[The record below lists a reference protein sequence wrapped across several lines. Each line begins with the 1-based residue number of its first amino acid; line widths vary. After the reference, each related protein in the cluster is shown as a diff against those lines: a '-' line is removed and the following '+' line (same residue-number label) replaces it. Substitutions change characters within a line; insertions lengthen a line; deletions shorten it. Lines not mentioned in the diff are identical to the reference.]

1 MSKKDIFDLF
11 RENEHKLQQAP
22 SSQTWNRLERRL
34 ESRRRARHRSRYA
47 TLRRPLGMVASLA
60 LLVALTAV
68 FLWMGK
74 SDSETTPTV
83 AVMEQPVE
91 LEELT
96 LALNE
101 DPSVSEIAEKAIKRP
116 VYPNK
121 PIAEG
126 SRPQQQ
132 LVAKNYPTPVKS
144 TRNTPSDTFRQPS
157 R

>member
-11 RENEHKLQQAP
+11 RENEHKLQEAP
-22 SSQTWNRLERRL
+22 SPQTWNRLERRL
-34 ESRRRARHRSRYA
+34 ETRRRARQRSRYA
-47 TLRRPLGMVASLA
+47 TLRRPLSMVASLA

-74 SDSETTPTV
+74 STSETSAAV
-83 AVMEQPVE
+83 AIMEQPVE
-91 LEELT
+91 LEELA
-96 LALNE
+96 LAIN
-101 DPSVSEIAEKAIKRP
+101 DDAPASEIAEQAIKHP

-144 TRNTPSDTFRQPS
+144 TRNTPSDTFHRPS